1 MRPRLF
7 RYAKDNAIAFLALF
21 VALGGTGAYAANT
34 IFSSDI
40 VDGEVKSV
48 DIGNNEIG
56 SADVKDNTINTF
68 DVHSFLGVDVVDG
81 TLTADD
87 LAPGSVG
94 SSEILNQGLT
104 AVDLGS
110 NILWNVQRNIGVVPA
125 NSCVKH
131 PVNLTTAI
139 AGDHM
144 ILTANSSDAAANL
157 SYTAEFEP
165 AGSDAME
172 IKVCNPTTS
181 AIDDGITHVSLLS
194 INEG

>member
-1 MRPRLF
+1 MLRTLRPRSI
-7 RYAKDNAIAFLALF
+7 YDVMAAIGCFAALAT
-21 VALGGTGAYAANT
+21 GTAYAANT
-34 IFSSDI
+34 VFSSDI

-94 SSEILNQGLT
+94 GSEIANQSLT

-125 NSCVKH
+125 NSCVKR
-131 PVNLTTAI
+131 PLNLTTAI
-139 AGDHM
+139 AGDHL
-144 ILTANSSDAAANL
+144 IVTANSSDAAPNL
-157 SYTAEFEP
+157 SYTGEFEP

-181 AIDDGITHVSLLS
+181 AIDDGMTHVSLLS